1 VPSRF
6 ALVLFSAWSFTQTE
20 SGTLDRAAYMIRLDE
35 VSRGIS
41 NAATR
46 EQAGAIAASV
56 ADRWTVQGE
65 DVVVNLD
72 LSWLDAAVAR
82 AGEESQWPSTRRE
95 ISSRLDAMR
104 AEAVAPRV
112 VHGRAPDAALAGV
125 LARPEFQRSPVSRWL
140 DAERRRVA
148 AWIVKMLN
156 KLSGSGLGSRAVAMR
171 LAWIAGLLALV
182 TLTGVL
188 ARMLTRQSR
197 AEHLELASISPP
209 RTAAREWGLRALR
222 AVRAGDLREAIR
234 CGYHGALCRLDEQGI
249 WQVDEA
255 RTPREYL
262 RLLHG
267 EDPRR
272 PAVAALTRQFEQ
284 VWYGGR
290 VTTDDDAR
298 QLTAHLE
305 NLGCLHAADRAI

>member
-1 VPSRF
+1 MPSRF
-6 ALVLFSAWSFTQTE
+6 ALVLFSAWSFTQTA

-35 VSRGIS
+35 VSREIS

-56 ADRWTVQGE
+56 ADRWTVQSD
-65 DVVVNLD
+65 DVVVNVD
-72 LSWLDAAVAR
+72 LGWLDAAVAR
-82 AGEESQWPSTRRE
+82 AGAQSQWPSSRRE
-95 ISSRLDAMR
+95 ISTRLDAMR
-104 AEAVAPRV
+104 AEAAEPRV

-125 LARPEFQRSPVSRWL
+125 LTRREFQRSPASLWL

-148 AWIVKMLN
+148 EWIVKVLN
-156 KLSGSGLGSRAVAMR
+156 KLAGSGLGSRAVAMR
-171 LAWIAGLLALV
+171 LAWIAALLALV
-182 TLTGVL
+182 ALTVVL
-188 ARMLTRQSR
+188 IRMLTRQSG
-197 AEHLELASISPP
+197 AANLELASISPP